1 MTARHCRPESAVTA
15 RKNTKRR
22 RSLNLALQGGGAHGA
37 FTWGVLDAL
46 LEDGRFRFDG
56 LCGTSSGAM
65 NVVALIR
72 GLVTARN
79 QGADEAQAYQMAR
92 DSLHAFWTEIGAMG
106 SFVAGVPLDGL
117 SQWLNLFGQWV
128 SPYQTNPFSF
138 NPLQGLLER
147 QIDFDLLQRQQDL
160 RLFVNA
166 THVRTGEGE
175 IFTGERI
182 SADAVMASACLP
194 TSFKAVEIEGEH
206 YWDGGYCGNPPI
218 HPLIY
223 QTQTRDVLIVQIAPD
238 TVTELPRDAT
248 AISERVADIT
258 FNSGLLAELRV
269 IRFVQ
274 HMLEQAQFPKGSYKK
289 VLLHQIDGGPVVG
302 EFGPAS
308 KVRFDAF
315 FINRLFE
322 LGREAGADWLA
333 GAARQVGVR
342 SGIDLSLAADQHV
355 QPPRT
360 KRRT

>member
-1 MTARHCRPESAVTA
+1 MTQRQ
-15 RKNTKRR
+15 NTRR
-22 RSLNLALQGGGAHGA
+22 RSRSLNLALQGGGAHGA

-65 NVVALIR
+65 NAVALAH
-72 GLVTARN
+72 GLATARE
-79 QGADEAQAYQMAR
+79 QGADEEQARQMAR
-92 DSLHAFWTEIGAMG
+92 DSLREFWSEIGAMG
-106 SFVAGVPLDGL
+106 SFVAGVPLDGV

-128 SPYQTNPFSF
+128 SPYQINPFPF

-147 QIDFDLLQRQQDL
+147 KINFELLRRQTEL

-166 THVRTGEGE
+166 THVRTGAGE
-175 IFTGERI
+175 IFTGKRI
-182 SADAVMASACLP
+182 SAAAVMASACLP

-223 QTQTRDVLIVQIAPD
+223 HTRTRDVLIVQIAPD
-238 TVTELPRDAT
+238 TVAELPRDAA

-258 FNSGLLAELRV
+258 FNAGLLAELRV
-269 IRFVQ
+269 IRFVH
-274 HMLEQAQFPKGSYKK
+274 HMLEQGQFPQGQHKK
-289 VLLHQIDGGPVVG
+289 VLLHQVDGGPILA

-315 FINRLFE
+315 FIRRLFE
-322 LGREAGADWLA
+322 LGRESGGRWLA
-333 GAARQVGVR
+333 GDARLVGVR
-342 SGIDLSLAADQHV
+342 SGIDLSLAADQHAR
-355 QPPRT
+355 PPRR
-360 KRRT
+360 KGRA